1 MERNHPGRTGADRV
15 CEQRP
20 VREYAQRHV
29 SILDQSG
36 INAENTVE
44 TLTNRE
50 MEELKPTIHQAM
62 ARFRASLLRRASAVA
77 WVVLIII
84 SAQAVRQEVFAQ
96 PGFWIPMAGLSVLL
110 VISTA
115 ARWDRLMATW
125 AAPWIAASWLMGLIV
140 GISALAVIP
149 QLTATAQPILFGIA
163 AVSGLL
169 LTWWAHA
176 LVTVFIAVAI
186 SFVAFSLGEAE
197 DTIEQVLAPVLTVAV
212 VSAATALVG
221 LEFER
226 EAVRSNER
234 EVQID
239 QQRLDFE
246 RLYAVSATLA
256 RAESLAEIVPHLIGT
271 ICKYLDAQVG
281 VVLLYDPDRH
291 RLELMSPIWVNGY
304 PLESDPITLDVA
316 AAGVVTQTYRAGKPF
331 YVREVDPDAENHILL
346 KELGL
351 KQALVAPLKVESLRV
366 GVIIVGDP
374 YDGNFTE
381 DQLEQLGSLA
391 APAGLVLS
399 QIGRYEAQA
408 DMTRRL
414 EEVAQMKSDFV
425 STVSHELR
433 TPLTSIIGSLDTVN
447 RPELQPTQPTAQHLL
462 STARRQAGRLQRL
475 IDDLLV
481 VSRIDRGAIPV
492 HLESISL
499 RQAFDEVNRVVSI
512 EPTFVVDPEGLAVEA
527 DRDHLSR
534 ILINLVEN
542 AAKYA
547 VGSSVELFAWERGPK
562 ALIVVV
568 DHGPGIPDHE
578 RDRVFERFT
587 QVDQSD
593 TRSKGGT
600 GLGLSIVKSLTEV
613 MRGSVRVEET
623 EGGGATFVVELPLAP
638 ALQSVD

>member
-1 MERNHPGRTGADRV
+1 MT
-15 CEQRP
+15 
-20 VREYAQRHV
+20 
-29 SILDQSG
+29 
-36 INAENTVE
+36 
-44 TLTNRE
+44 
-50 MEELKPTIHQAM
+50 PTTHQAM

-84 SAQAVRQEVFAQ
+84 AAQAVRQQVFAQ
-96 PGFWIPMAGLSVLL
+96 PDFWIPMAGLAAML
-110 VISTA
+110 VVSTA
-115 ARWDRLMATW
+115 TRWDRPMATRF
-125 AAPWIAASWLMGLIV
+125 APWIAVAWLTGLIL
-140 GISALAVIP
+140 GITAFALIDPLEA
-149 QLTATAQPILFGIA
+149 TATPILYGIA

-176 LVTVFIAVAI
+176 FMTVLIGFAI
-186 SFVAFSLGEAE
+186 SFIALEAGA
-197 DTIEQVLAPVLTVAV
+197 DAIADVVAPVLTVGV

-226 EAVRSNER
+226 EAVRSASR
-234 EVQID
+234 ETQID

-246 RLYAVSATLA
+246 RLYEVSATLA
-256 RAESLAEIVPHLIGT
+256 RAESLAEIVPHLVGT

-281 VVLLYDPDRH
+281 VVLLYNAERH
-291 RLELMSPIWVNGY
+291 RLEVMSPIWVNGY
-304 PLESDPITLDVA
+304 PLETDPIVLDVA
-316 AAGVVTQTYRAGKPF
+316 SPAIVAQVYRSGRPF
-331 YVREVDPDAENHILL
+331 FVRDIDQDTDAHVLL

-351 KQALVAPLKVESLRV
+351 RQALVAPLKVENLRV
-366 GVIIVGDP
+366 GAIIVGDP
-374 YDGNFTE
+374 YVGTFNE
-381 DQLEQLGSLA
+381 EQLDQLGSLA

-408 DMTRRL
+408 EMTRRL
-414 EEVAQMKSDFV
+414 EEVAQMKTDFV

-447 RPELQPTQPTAQHLL
+447 RPELAPTQATAQQLL

-492 HLESISL
+492 HLEPVPL
-499 RQAFDEVNRVVSI
+499 KLAFEEVNRVVSI
-512 EPTFVVDPEGLAVEA
+512 EPTFAIDPPDLTVEA
-527 DRDHLSR
+527 DRDHLTR

-547 VGSSVELFAWERGPK
+547 VGSPVELYAWERPNK
-562 ALIVVV
+562 AVIAVV
-568 DHGPGIPDHE
+568 DHGPGIPDDE
-578 RDRVFERFT
+578 RERVFERFT
-587 QVDQSD
+587 QIDQSD

-600 GLGLSIVKSLTEV
+600 GLGLSIVKSLAEV
-613 MRGSVRVEET
+613 MYGAVRVEAT

-638 ALQSVD
+638 ALQKVESG

>member
-1 MERNHPGRTGADRV
+1 VKGENPGWPVAVGL
-15 CEQRP
+15 CEQSA
-20 VREYAQRHV
+20 VSECAQSHR

-36 INAENTVE
+36 RNAENTVE
-44 TLTNRE
+44 TIRFSAMDDLT
-50 MEELKPTIHQAM
+50 PTTQQAM

-84 SAQAVRQEVFAQ
+84 AAQAVRNEVFVEV
-96 PGFWIPMAGLSVLL
+96 GFWIPMTALAAML
-110 VISTA
+110 VVSA
-115 ARWDRLMATW
+115 ATRWDKLMATRY
-125 AAPWIAASWLMGLIV
+125 APWIASAWLTGLII
-140 GISALAVIP
+140 GMTAFALVP
-149 QLTATAQPILFGIA
+149 ELTATATPILYGIA

-176 LVTVFIAVAI
+176 FMTVFIAAAI
-186 SFVAFSLGEAE
+186 SFISFSTAATGTVQ
-197 DTIEQVLAPVLTVAV
+197 DVLAVALTVIV
-212 VSAATALVG
+212 VSAATALIG
-221 LEFER
+221 MEFER
-226 EAVRSNER
+226 EAVRSADR
-234 EVQID
+234 ENQID

-256 RAESLAEIVPHLIGT
+256 RAESLSEIVPHLVGT

-281 VVLLYDPDRH
+281 VVLLYNPERH
-291 RLELMSPIWVNGY
+291 RLEVMSPIWVNGH
-304 PLESDPITLDVA
+304 PLDTDPIVLDVTVPS
-316 AAGVVTQTYRAGKPF
+316 VVSQTYRSGKPF
-331 YVREVDPDAENHILL
+331 FVKEVDQDTDAHALL

-351 KQALVAPLKVESLRV
+351 RQALVAPLKVENLRV
-366 GVIIVGDP
+366 GAIIAGDP
-374 YDGNFTE
+374 YTGSFNE

-408 DMTRRL
+408 EMTKRL
-414 EEVAQMKSDFV
+414 EEVAKMKTDFV

-447 RPELQPTQPTAQHLL
+447 RPELAPTQATAQQLL

-492 HLESISL
+492 HLEPVTL
-499 RQAFDEVNRVVSI
+499 KQAFEEVNRVVSI
-512 EPTFVVDPEGLAVEA
+512 EPTFTIEPDDLTVEA
-527 DRDHLSR
+527 DRDHLTR

-547 VGSSVELFAWERGPK
+547 VNSPVELYAWERPTK
-562 ALIVVV
+562 AVIAVV
-568 DHGPGIPDHE
+568 DHGPGIPDSE
-578 RDRVFERFT
+578 KDRVFERFT
-587 QVDQSD
+587 QIDQSD

-613 MRGSVRVEET
+613 MYGAVRVEAT
-623 EGGGATFVVELPLAP
+623 EGGGATFVVELPLARE
-638 ALQSVD
+638 LQPGRV

>member
-1 MERNHPGRTGADRV
+1 MT
-15 CEQRP
+15 
-20 VREYAQRHV
+20 
-29 SILDQSG
+29 
-36 INAENTVE
+36 
-44 TLTNRE
+44 
-50 MEELKPTIHQAM
+50 PTTHQAM

-77 WVVLIII
+77 WVILIII
-84 SAQAVRQEVFAQ
+84 AAQAVREQVFAQ
-96 PGFWIPMAGLSVLL
+96 PEFWIPMAALAGML

-115 ARWDRLMATW
+115 TRWDRPMATRY
-125 AAPWIAASWLMGLIV
+125 APWIAAGWLTSLLLGITAFALID
-140 GISALAVIP
+140 ALEA
-149 QLTATAQPILFGIA
+149 TATPILYGIA

-176 LVTVFIAVAI
+176 FMTVLIGLAI
-186 SFVAFSLGEAE
+186 SFIAFSVGSADAIE
-197 DTIEQVLAPVLTVAV
+197 DVVAPVLTVAV
-212 VSAATALVG
+212 VSAATALIG
-221 LEFER
+221 MEFER
-226 EAVRSNER
+226 EAVRSAAR
-234 EVQID
+234 EGQID

-256 RAESLAEIVPHLIGT
+256 RAESLAEIVPHLVGT

-281 VVLLYDPDRH
+281 MVLLYNPDRH
-291 RLELMSPIWVNGY
+291 RLEVMSPIWVNGF
-304 PLESDPITLDVA
+304 PLEADPMVLDVA
-316 AAGVVTQTYRAGKPF
+316 SPAIVAQVYRSGRPF
-331 YVREVDPDAENHILL
+331 FVREIDQDTEAHVLL

-351 KQALVAPLKVESLRV
+351 RQALVAPLKVENLRV
-366 GVIIVGDP
+366 GAIIVGDP
-374 YDGNFTE
+374 YVGSFNE
-381 DQLEQLGSLA
+381 DQLDQLGSLA

-408 DMTRRL
+408 EMTRRL
-414 EEVAQMKSDFV
+414 EEVAQMKTDFV

-447 RPELQPTQPTAQHLL
+447 RPELAPSQPTAQHLL

-492 HLESISL
+492 HLESVQL
-499 RQAFDEVNRVVSI
+499 KPAFEEVNRVVSI
-512 EPTFVVDPEGLAVEA
+512 EPTFTIEPDDLTVEA

-547 VGSSVELFAWERGPK
+547 VGSPVELYAWERPHK
-562 ALIVVV
+562 AVIAVV
-568 DHGPGIPDHE
+568 DHGPGIPDDE
-578 RDRVFERFT
+578 KDRVFERFT
-587 QVDQSD
+587 QIDQSD

-600 GLGLSIVKSLTEV
+600 GLGLSIVKSLAEV
-613 MRGSVRVEET
+613 MHGAVRVEAT

-638 ALQSVD
+638 SMQTTRSR

>member
-1 MERNHPGRTGADRV
+1 MDN
-15 CEQRP
+15 
-20 VREYAQRHV
+20 
-29 SILDQSG
+29 
-36 INAENTVE
+36 
-44 TLTNRE
+44 LTPSTH
-50 MEELKPTIHQAM
+50 KAM

-84 SAQAVRQEVFAQ
+84 AAQAVRSQVYGEA
-96 PGFWIPMAGLSVLL
+96 GFWIPMTALIGLLIV
-110 VISTA
+110 STA
-115 ARWDRLMATW
+115 TRWNRLMATRF
-125 AAPWIAASWLMGLIV
+125 APWIATGWLTGLIV
-140 GISALAVIP
+140 GITGFALLPELAA
-149 QLTATAQPILFGIA
+149 TATPILYGIA

-176 LVTVFIAVAI
+176 FMTVLIAVAI
-186 SFVAFSLGEAE
+186 TFVAFNLGNTNSYQ
-197 DTIEQVLAPVLTVAV
+197 DVLALVLTVAV

-221 LEFER
+221 MEFER
-226 EAVRSNER
+226 EALRSADR
-234 EVQID
+234 ESQID

-256 RAESLAEIVPHLIGT
+256 RAESLSEIVPHLVGT

-281 VVLLYDPDRH
+281 VVLLYNASRH
-291 RLELMSPIWVNGY
+291 RLEVMSPIWVNGF
-304 PLESDPITLDVA
+304 PLDTEPIMVDVTA
-316 AAGVVTQTYRAGKPF
+316 PGVVAQTYRAGKPIF
-331 YVREVDPDAENHILL
+331 VREVDNETDAHALL
-346 KELGL
+346 QELGL
-351 KQALVAPLKVESLRV
+351 SQALVAPLKVENLRV
-366 GVIIVGDP
+366 GAIIVGDP
-374 YDGNFTE
+374 YTGSFNE

-408 DMTRRL
+408 EMTKKL
-414 EEVAQMKSDFV
+414 EEVAKMKTDFV

-447 RPELQPTQPTAQHLL
+447 RPELAPTEPTAIQLL
-462 STARRQAGRLQRL
+462 ATARRQAGRLQRL

-492 HLESISL
+492 HLESIPIK
-499 RQAFDEVNRVVSI
+499 QAFDEVKRVVSI
-512 EPTFVVDPEGLAVEA
+512 SPTFTIEPENLVVEA

-547 VGSSVELFAWERGPK
+547 TDSAVELYAWERPNK
-562 ALIVVV
+562 AVLAVV
-568 DHGPGIPDHE
+568 DHGPGIPDYE
-578 RDRVFERFT
+578 KERVFERFT
-587 QVDQSD
+587 QIDQSD

-600 GLGLSIVKSLTEV
+600 GLGLSIVKSLAEV
-613 MRGSVRVEET
+613 MHGAVRVEST

-638 ALQSVD
+638 VMHSGPVN

>member
-1 MERNHPGRTGADRV
+1 
-15 CEQRP
+15 
-20 VREYAQRHV
+20 
-29 SILDQSG
+29 
-36 INAENTVE
+36 
-44 TLTNRE
+44 
-50 MEELKPTIHQAM
+50 MEELKPTTHQAM

-84 SAQAVRQEVFAQ
+84 SAQAVRQEVFGQ
-96 PGFWIPMAGLSVLL
+96 RGFWIPMAGLSVLL
-110 VISTA
+110 VVSTA
-115 ARWDRLMATW
+115 ARWDRLMATR
-125 AAPWIAASWLMGLIV
+125 AAPWIAAAWLMGLIV
-140 GISALAVIP
+140 GITTLAVIP
-149 QLTATAQPILFGIA
+149 ELTATAQPILFGIA

-176 LVTVFIAVAI
+176 LVTVFIGVAI
-186 SFVAFSLGEAE
+186 AFVAVTIGAVTT
-197 DTIEQVLAPVLTVAV
+197 DAIEQVLAPVLTVAV
-212 VSAATALVG
+212 VAAATALVG
-221 LEFER
+221 VEFER

-234 EVQID
+234 EGQID

-316 AAGVVTQTYRAGKPF
+316 AAGIVTQTYRAGKPF
-331 YVREVDPDAENHILL
+331 YVREVDQDSDNHILL

-374 YDGNFTE
+374 YVGNFSE

-492 HLESISL
+492 HLEAISL

-547 VGSSVELFAWERGPK
+547 VGSSVELFAWERGSK

-613 MRGSVRVEET
+613 MRGVVRVEET

>member
-1 MERNHPGRTGADRV
+1 
-15 CEQRP
+15 
-20 VREYAQRHV
+20 
-29 SILDQSG
+29 
-36 INAENTVE
+36 
-44 TLTNRE
+44 
-50 MEELKPTIHQAM
+50 MEELKPTTHQAM

-77 WVVLIII
+77 WVVMIII
-84 SAQAVRQEVFAQ
+84 SAQAVRQEVFSQ

-110 VISTA
+110 IISTA

-125 AAPWIAASWLMGLIV
+125 AAPWIAAAWLMGLIV
-140 GISALAVIP
+140 GISTLAVIP
-149 QLTATAQPILFGIA
+149 ELTATAQPILFGIA

-176 LVTVFIAVAI
+176 LVTVFIAGAI
-186 SFVAFSLGEAE
+186 SFIAISIGQTAGA
-197 DTIEQVLAPVLTVAV
+197 DAIELVLAPVLTVAV

-226 EAVRSNER
+226 EALRSNER

-256 RAESLAEIVPHLIGT
+256 RAESLSEIVPHLIGT

-316 AAGVVTQTYRAGKPF
+316 AAGIVTQTFRAGKPF
-331 YVREVDPDAENHILL
+331 YVREVDHDSDNHILL

-374 YDGNFTE
+374 YDGTFTE

-408 DMTRRL
+408 DMTKRL

-447 RPELQPTQPTAQHLL
+447 RPELAPTQPTAQHLL

-475 IDDLLV
+475 IDDLLI

-492 HLESISL
+492 HLEAISL

-547 VGSSVELFAWERGPK
+547 VGSPVELFAWERGSK

-578 RDRVFERFT
+578 RERVFERFT

-638 ALQSVD
+638 ALQSV

>member
-1 MERNHPGRTGADRV
+1 M
-15 CEQRP
+15 Q
-20 VREYAQRHV
+20 
-29 SILDQSG
+29 
-36 INAENTVE
+36 
-44 TLTNRE
+44 
-50 MEELKPTIHQAM
+50 ELKPTTHQAM

-84 SAQAVRQEVFAQ
+84 SAQAVRREVFAE
-96 PGFWIPMAGLSVLL
+96 PGFWIPMAGLSALL
-110 VISTA
+110 IVSTA
-115 ARWDRLMATW
+115 ARWDRLMATR
-125 AAPWIAASWLMGLIV
+125 AAPWIAAGWLIGLIV
-140 GISALAVIP
+140 GITSLALIP
-149 QLTATAQPILFGIA
+149 ELTATAQPILFGIA

-176 LVTVFIAVAI
+176 MVTVAIAVAI
-186 SFVAFSLGEAE
+186 SFVAFYLGQA
-197 DTIEQVLAPVLTVAV
+197 DAIAQVLAPVLTVAV

-234 EVQID
+234 EMQID

-304 PLESDPITLDVA
+304 PLESDPVTLDVA
-316 AAGVVTQTYRAGKPF
+316 AAGVVAQTYRAGKPF
-331 YVREVDPDAENHILL
+331 YVREVDQDTDQHILL

-374 YDGNFTE
+374 YVGTFSE

-408 DMTRRL
+408 DMTKRL

-447 RPELQPTQPTAQHLL
+447 RPELAPTQPTAQHLL

-492 HLESISL
+492 HLEPIGL
-499 RQAFDEVNRVVSI
+499 RQAFEEVNRVVSI
-512 EPTFVVDPEGLAVEA
+512 EPTFAVEPEGLAVEA

-547 VGSSVELFAWERGPK
+547 AGSPVELFAWERGSK

-568 DHGPGIPDHE
+568 DHGPGIPDHD

-587 QVDQSD
+587 QIDQSD

-638 ALQSVD
+638 ALQAVD